1 MHESTFRGETP
12 AMRIALFTDMYVP
25 QVSGVTLTLSRLV
38 ERARDLGHEV
48 ALVTP
53 RVSATDAPGTS
64 LHIQLGGIPAPIYP
78 EILMARPL
86 DPPGARLLDEFQPDL
101 VHVATEFIVG
111 CSGVRWALRRNL
123 PLVTSFHTNFPAFLS
138 GYGMTPLHGLV
149 WRYLR
154 WLHAH
159 SDRTFCPSRTTR
171 RELREHGFPHDVRIW
186 SRGVDAELFN
196 PGRRCEDVRREMA
209 PGAEDILVCVGRMA
223 PEKRLDV
230 LLEAFRRIRRDAPR
244 ATELVLV
251 GDGPMRKNIERNKPE
266 GVRLTGYR
274 RGEALA
280 ATYASGDAFVFP
292 SDTETFGNVVMEAF
306 ASGLPVITV
315 NEGGV
320 ADLVQPGV
328 TGMLVPARDPEGL
341 ADATLEALSDPS
353 RLRRMGRAAR
363 SFAKE
368 RTWPMVLDGLLQ
380 EYAEVVGTG
389 IRTGGGEIFS

>member
-1 MHESTFRGETP
+1 
-12 AMRIALFTDMYVP
+12 MRIALFTDQYIP

-38 ERARDLGHEV
+38 ERACELGHEV
-48 ALVTP
+48 ALVSP
-53 RVSATDAPGTS
+53 KVGPADAPGTR

-86 DPPGARLLDEFQPDL
+86 DPPGSRRLDRFRPDL

-111 CSGVRWALRRNL
+111 WSGVQWALRRGL

-154 WLHAH
+154 WLHAK
-159 SDRTFCPSRTTR
+159 SDRTFCPSPTTLH
-171 RELREHGFPHDVRIW
+171 ELRKHGFRDDVRIW
-186 SRGVDAELFN
+186 SRGVDAELFH
-196 PGRRCEDVRREMA
+196 PRRRSAGVRRALA
-209 PGAEDILVCVGRMA
+209 PRADDILVYVGRIA

-230 LLEAFRRIRRDAPR
+230 LLEAFERIRRDAPR
-244 ATELVLV
+244 RTGLVLV
-251 GDGPMRKNIERNKPE
+251 GDGPMRRSIERRRID

-280 ATYASGDAFVFP
+280 AAYASGDAFVFP

-320 ADLVQPGV
+320 KDLVQPGV
-328 TGMLVPARDPEGL
+328 TGALVPARDPDAFAE
-341 ADATLEALSDPS
+341 ATLEALADRS
-353 RLRRMGRAAR
+353 RLRNMGSAAR
-363 SFAKE
+363 SFATT
-368 RTWPMVLDGLLQ
+368 RTWPMVIDGLLR
-380 EYAEVVGTG
+380 EYAEVTG
-389 IRTGGGEIFS
+389 SSVRAARSGIHS